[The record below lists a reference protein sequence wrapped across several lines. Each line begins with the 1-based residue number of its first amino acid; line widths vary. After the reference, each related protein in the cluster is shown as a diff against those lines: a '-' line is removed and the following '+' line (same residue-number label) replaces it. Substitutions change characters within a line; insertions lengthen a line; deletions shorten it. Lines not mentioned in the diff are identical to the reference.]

1 MDSSGYEQSIATL
14 ALIVVTVALSIAA
27 FASEGLWRFLALEPY
42 RMVRTHQYH
51 PVVTAGLIHGDL
63 AHLFVNML
71 TLFIFG
77 PALESTVDGPL
88 FVTIYLVSLVF
99 GNLYPLLKYRN
110 QPEYIAIGAS
120 GAVAG
125 VLFSYCLF
133 YPLQRIY
140 VMMLIPMP
148 AFLFAILYVA
158 YSIYSMRN
166 RRDNIGHEAHL
177 AGGLAGVATTI
188 VAVPGVIEHL
198 WGMFG

>member
-1 MDSSGYEQSIATL
+1 MDSSGVEQSLATY
-14 ALIVVTVALSIAA
+14 ALMAVTVGLSLLS
-27 FASEGLWRFLALEPY
+27 FANGELWRFLALEPY
-42 RMVRTHQYH
+42 KMVRTHQYH

-77 PALESTVDGPL
+77 PALETTVGGSL

-99 GNLYPLLKYRN
+99 GNLYPLVKYRN
-110 QPEYIAIGAS
+110 QPDYIAIGAS

-133 YPLQRIY
+133 YPMQRIY

-148 AFLFAILYVA
+148 AFIFAILYVV
-158 YSIYSMRN
+158 YSVYSMRS

-177 AGGLAGVATTI
+177 AGALAGVATTL
-188 VAVPGVIEHL
+188 VAVPDVIEHIR
-198 WGMFG
+198 GFF